1 MWNSNLDSLKSSM
14 PILME
19 RMEIHE
25 RDRWQALASVSSQ
38 FVATYSDIAKAMSAF
53 SQKMLTQLSAL
64 RLEQDIKEFVFSTV
78 SDSVES
84 VSPEYLWPLDVGW
97 RKAKRGPLVK
107 LLDQLPNCAVKPI
120 PSLNNSIRLE
130 TVSDKRESQGFQYD
144 GVSISCLVRST
155 YPVVKEGQRYGDPIA
170 DSICAEVY
178 SDCAIFCIG
187 DGCGW
192 GVSSISSVETNI
204 LRIFKKQKNIR

>member
-1 MWNSNLDSLKSSM
+1 LESLRTSM

-19 RMEIHE
+19 KMELHE
-25 RDRWQALASVSSQ
+25 RDRWGAIASVSSQ
-38 FVATYSDIAKAMSAF
+38 FVATYSDIAKAMSSF
-53 SQKMLTQLSAL
+53 SQKMVTQLSIL
-64 RLEQDIKEFVFSTV
+64 RLEQDIKEFVFASVT
-78 SDSVES
+78 DSVDI
-84 VSPEYLWPLDVGW
+84 VSPEHLWALDIGW

-120 PSLNNSIRLE
+120 PSLNNSIRFE
-130 TVSDKRESQGFQYD
+130 TILDKRESQGFQYD
-144 GVSISCLVRST
+144 GQNVSCLVKST
-155 YPVVKEGQRYGDPIA
+155 YPIVKEGHRYGDPIA

-192 GVSSISSVETNI
+192 GVRSNLLI
-204 LRIFKKQKNIR
+204 LL